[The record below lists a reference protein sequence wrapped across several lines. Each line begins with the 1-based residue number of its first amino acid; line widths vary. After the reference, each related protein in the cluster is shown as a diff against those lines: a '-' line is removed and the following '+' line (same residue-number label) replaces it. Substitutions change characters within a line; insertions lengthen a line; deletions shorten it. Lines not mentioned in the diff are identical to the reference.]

1 MYVTN
6 KQFTFI
12 TDDEHVCIITGWS
25 FAGCFHS
32 WNLYTMGQLEG
43 IKNTVLSLQ
52 VRLSIQLH
60 LTFFIISINLLH
72 FIFQGT
78 AVGSLFGFVFALW
91 IGIGSYTIKR
101 HLDVLPTPTYNCT
114 AHDDVTDA
122 LTTFL
127 TTMASSTTA
136 FPAVSDTYVEVPK

>member
-1 MYVTN
+1 MN
-6 KQFTFI
+6 TFASSLGGPLLGVFI
-12 TDDEHVCIITGWS
+12 
-25 FAGCFHS
+25 
-32 WNLYTMGQLEG
+32 LG
-43 IKNTVLSLQ
+43 IFIPWANWKVLKTLFSLQ

-101 HLDVLPTPTYNCT
+101 HLDVLPTPKYNCT
-114 AHDDVTDA
+114 AHDDVTDV